1 MIIRCQDKNGIA
13 NFDNIDSITL
23 HENNEI
29 YAYNGC
35 LESKLLLGKYSTE
48 AKAIKVLDMIE
59 DAYCRMEDIK
69 CGAVQSQKYDSFNFQ
84 MPKDSE
90 V

>member
-1 MIIRCQDKNGIA
+1 MIIRCQEKKGIA

-48 AKAIKVLDMIE
+48 EKAIKVLDMIE
-59 DAYCRMEDIK
+59 NAHRSM
-69 CGAVQSQKYDSFNFQ
+69 SFTDSVVFR
-84 MPKDSE
+84 MPKDEDVE